1 MSAPRRPT
9 FVVFDIDGVLA
20 DVGHRLHYLATR
32 PKDWTGF
39 FRSASDDPPLD
50 AGVQRAFAAHAEGH
64 TIVYLTGRPENYRT
78 ATQEWLTKYGFPQ
91 GAMHMRRSHDHRPAR
106 FTKIAV
112 LRELAK
118 AGEIVEFVDDDA
130 DVVAA
135 ARAARFPVH
144 HATWMVVTTYE
155 QGELFDAQD
164 VEGRS

>member
-1 MSAPRRPT
+1 MPGLRRPT

-20 DVGHRLHYLATR
+20 DVGHRLHYLASR
-32 PKDWTGF
+32 PKDWPGF

-50 AGVQRAFAAHAEGH
+50 DGVQRAFAAHADGH

-78 ATQEWLTKYGFPQ
+78 ATQGWLTSYGLPQ
-91 GAMHMRRSHDHRPAR
+91 GALHMRRSNDHRPAR

-135 ARAARFPVH
+135 ASTAGFNVH
-144 HATWMVVTTYE
+144 HATWMVVTTVE